1 MLLCS
6 GRRRWELIMKDYELF
21 VQQIIEDKAQD
32 LQMLSDFIWDHPET
46 LYEEYD
52 SSAEI
57 CNYLEQQGFDIE
69 QGIANIPTAF
79 SATFG
84 NKGPVIGLLAEY
96 DALPSLS
103 QVANITYNKPVEHNK
118 AGHGCGHNLL
128 GTGAIGAAL
137 AVQAYL
143 EKYKLPGTVKIIGC
157 PAEEGGSGKG
167 FLARAGMFDDLDLA
181 LTWHPT
187 PFNAIMA
194 LRSLANFQVKYKF
207 KGKSAHAAS
216 APHIGRSALDAVE
229 LMNVGGNYLREHLI
243 QDARIHYAITDTGGV
258 SPNVVQAEA
267 EVVYLI
273 RAPKIEDAREIYKR
287 VDKIA
292 QGAAL
297 MTGTTMSSELMSAV
311 SEYVPNQTLEQVV
324 FDELDKERQISYTSE
339 EQTFAQALWETLSE
353 EEQQTA
359 VKTYESFG
367 VLQDQ
372 HLVEGKNLSDV
383 IHPYEPTTKIMYG
396 STDVADVSW
405 NVPTAQ
411 VTTATAA
418 IGTQLHTWQMVAQGK
433 STVAQKGMSRAA
445 RVLARSAIYVLE
457 HPEKLKDIEQE
468 FDREIGRDQYQSP
481 LPEEVKPPVHNME

>member
-1 MLLCS
+1 
-6 GRRRWELIMKDYELF
+6 MKDYEKF
-21 VQQIIEDKAQD
+21 VQQIIKDKAHE
-32 LQMLSDFIWDHPET
+32 LQVLSDFIWDHPET
-46 LYEEYD
+46 LYKEYD
-52 SSAEI
+52 SSDEI
-57 CNYLEQQGFDIE
+57 CKYLDEQGFEIDR
-69 QGIANIPTAF
+69 GSANIPTAF
-79 SATFG
+79 TATYG
-84 NKGPVIGLLAEY
+84 HDGPVIGFLAEY

-103 QVANITYNKPVEHNK
+103 QVANITQKKPVEYNQ

-128 GTGAIGAAL
+128 GTGVISAAL
-137 AVQAYL
+137 AVQSYL
-143 EKYKLPGTVKIIGC
+143 VTNNLPGTVKIIGC

-167 FLARAGMFDDLDLA
+167 FLARAGIFDNLDLA

-194 LRSLANFQVKYKF
+194 LRSLANFQVKYRF

-243 QDARIHYAITDTGGV
+243 QDARIHYAITDTGGA
-258 SPNVVQAEA
+258 SPNVVPADA

-297 MTGTTMSSELMSAV
+297 MTGTTMTSELMSAV

-324 FDELDKERQISYTSE
+324 FDELDKERHITYTSE
-339 EQTFAQALWETLSE
+339 EQDFAQALWETLSE

-367 VLQDQ
+367 VLKDQ
-372 HLVEGKNLSDV
+372 HLVEGK
-383 IHPYEPTTKIMYG
+383 YFK
-396 STDVADVSW
+396 
-405 NVPTAQ
+405 
-411 VTTATAA
+411 
-418 IGTQLHTWQMVAQGK
+418 
-433 STVAQKGMSRAA
+433 
-445 RVLARSAIYVLE
+445 
-457 HPEKLKDIEQE
+457 
-468 FDREIGRDQYQSP
+468 
-481 LPEEVKPPVHNME
+481 